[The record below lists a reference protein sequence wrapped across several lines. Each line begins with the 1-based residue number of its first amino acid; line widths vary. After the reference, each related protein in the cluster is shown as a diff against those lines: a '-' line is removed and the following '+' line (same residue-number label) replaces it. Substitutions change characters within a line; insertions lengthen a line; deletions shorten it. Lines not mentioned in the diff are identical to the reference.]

1 MARRIDERA
10 AAGANG
16 GFPPVLVFLSA
27 ADATVSTDAVVD
39 TLLNPLAGARNEL
52 VLFDVNRRSVS
63 STVMIAD
70 PGPLTARLMASPA
83 LPFALTLLANE
94 SPDSAAVVVRR
105 KESLSAR
112 ASSQLL
118 ERFQGEWN
126 RCEGFLRGGLCD
138 S

>member
-1 MARRIDERA
+1 MSLME
-10 AAGANG
+10 ANVA
-16 GFPPVLVFLSA
+16 PPPRGSRLDADHPENGVLIPCRF
-27 ADATVSTDAVVD
+27 T
-39 TLLNPLAGARNEL
+39 LNPLAGARNEL

-126 RCEGFLRGGLCD
+126 RCEGFLRGGLCN